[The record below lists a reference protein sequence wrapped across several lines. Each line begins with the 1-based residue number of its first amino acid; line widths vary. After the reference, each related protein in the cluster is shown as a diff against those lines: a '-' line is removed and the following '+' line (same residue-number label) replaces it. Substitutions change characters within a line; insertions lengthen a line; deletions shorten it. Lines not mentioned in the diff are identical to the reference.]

1 MNSKFQFLTVNLLS
15 NLVSLILLFVVIQ
28 NSREKSS
35 IKFIFLESVDIP
47 IGFTLGLS
55 FISGSTFGFVLKAIN
70 ED

>member
-1 MNSKFQFLTVNLLS
+1 MNSKFQFLTVILLS

-35 IKFIFLESVDIP
+35 IKFIFLKSVDIP